1 MYLHS
6 RVSCMS
12 FSPCKQLLPWW
23 YAPAVQLLCEQQGPQ
38 LLVYLPQVGVLKFI
52 LDLMLDLLQVILHP
66 RDQLLIV
73 FIDAASKERSAPFC
87 LPPSFYLF
95 LAGVCA
101 GKDSLMLI
109 WKAYGTT
116 CLSLRLVSLA
126 RLSLSRCLLVCVCSM
141 ACHLF
146 CLISSTL

>member
-1 MYLHS
+1 ML
-6 RVSCMS
+6 
-12 FSPCKQLLPWW
+12 QLFNCF
-23 YAPAVQLLCEQQGPQ
+23 ASKQGPQ
-38 LLVYLPQVGVLKFI
+38 LLVSLPQVRVLQFI
-52 LDLMLDLLQVILHP
+52 LDLMLDLLQVILHL
-66 RDQLLIV
+66 RDQLLVV
-73 FIDAASKERSAPFC
+73 FIDAASKERTAPFC

-101 GKDSLMLI
+101 GKNSLMLI

-146 CLISSTL
+146 CIVSSTLCLVDQAWVVGQG